1 VIQRRKITLVAA
13 VTVLAILL
21 LVVILGDNGLL
32 GLYRQHAAYQMLCS
46 DNAALSRENLQLY
59 RTIDRLQNDPSYVE
73 NVARREMGMIRADEL
88 IFQFQTT
95 GESEKPK
102 K

>member
-1 VIQRRKITLVAA
+1 
-13 VTVLAILL
+13 
-21 LVVILGDNGLL
+21 
-32 GLYRQHAAYQMLCS
+32 MLCS

-102 K
+102 